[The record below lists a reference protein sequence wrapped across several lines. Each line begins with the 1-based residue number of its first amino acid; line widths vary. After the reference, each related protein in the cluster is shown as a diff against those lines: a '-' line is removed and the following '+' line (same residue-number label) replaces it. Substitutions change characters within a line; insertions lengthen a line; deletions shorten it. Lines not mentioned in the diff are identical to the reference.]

1 MTNLL
6 DVMGDFR
13 PRVGLVLGSGLGEF
27 ADRNLRV
34 LGRISYEQ
42 FPLLSGTTVPGH
54 RGCFVWGKLGE
65 TSVMCLQGRLH
76 FYEGH
81 SMATITE
88 PIRLLHQAGIKTLV
102 LTNAAGGIRGDLR
115 VGDFMLLED
124 HINLMGFNPLIG
136 LPQSAG
142 NRFPDMT
149 KVYDPELRQ
158 MAQRLA
164 ASMEFDLKLG
174 VYLATTG
181 PSFETP
187 AEIRAFA
194 SLGAAAVGMSTV
206 PEAIVA
212 RQCGLRVMGIS
223 CITNA
228 AAGITQHTLSHQDVE
243 ATAARVRPQFNQF
256 MERLLP
262 LIARV

>member
-1 MTNLL
+1 MVNLI

-13 PRVGLVLGSGLGEF
+13 PHVGLVLGSGLGEF
-27 ADRNLRV
+27 ADTHLKV
-34 LGRISYEQ
+34 SGRISYSQ
-42 FPLLSGTTVPGH
+42 FATLSSTTVPGH
-54 RGCFVWGKLGE
+54 AGCFVWGKLGE
-65 TSVMCLQGRLH
+65 TPIICMQGRLH

-81 SMATITE
+81 AMATLTE
-88 PIRLLHQAGIKTLV
+88 PIRMLHQSGIETLV
-102 LTNAAGGIRGDLR
+102 LSNAAGGIRSDLAA
-115 VGDFMLLED
+115 GDFMLLED

-136 LPQSAG
+136 LPSTAE

-149 KVYDPELRQ
+149 EVYDPKLRQ
-158 MAQRLA
+158 IALELA
-164 ASMEFDLKLG
+164 ACLEFNLQRG

-194 SLGAAAVGMSTV
+194 SLGADAVGMSTV

-212 RQCGLRVMGIS
+212 RQCGLRVLGIS

-228 AAGITQHTLSHQDVE
+228 AAGIAQHALSHQDVE
-243 ATAARVRPQFNQF
+243 ATAARVRPQFNRF
-256 MERLLP
+256 IERLIP
-262 LIARV
+262 LISDA